1 MIIPRQRR
9 LHSRGGHE
17 QFHHGPAR
25 QPLQKT
31 NSIKNN
37 ILIRT
42 LKGFFPVLNI
52 MYVSNT
58 I

>member
-37 ILIRT
+37 I
-42 LKGFFPVLNI
+42 
-52 MYVSNT
+52 
-58 I
+58 